1 MSLKIYSKVFGEGK
15 PLIVLHGLFGMSDNW
30 QTLGKRWADEGFNVH
45 ILDQRNHGQTENTY
59 EFSYQLMADD
69 LMNYMD
75 ENGIESASILGHSM
89 GGKVA
94 MLFATQNPDRVEDLI
109 VVDIAPKGYPVHH
122 QEILHGLHSLDFSK
136 ISSRTEADDELAK
149 SLPNASVRQFLL
161 KSLYWVEKG
170 KLGYRFNLES
180 ITDHIEMVGE
190 ALLESAVYNG
200 PTLFIKGENSG
211 YIVEDDMPMIKRHF
225 PNAELISAKAGH
237 WVHAEQPELIFTEV
251 LKMIR

>member
-1 MSLKIYSKVFGEGK
+1 MSLNIYSKIFGEGK

-30 QTLGKRWADEGFNVH
+30 QSLGKRWADEGFAVH
-45 ILDQRNHGQTENTY
+45 ILDQRNHGQTDNTY

-69 LMNYMD
+69 LLNYMND
-75 ENGIESASILGHSM
+75 HGIQSASILGHSM

-94 MLFATQNPDRVEDLI
+94 MLFATQHPERVEDLI

-122 QEILHGLHSLDFSK
+122 QEILDGLHSLDFSK
-136 ISSRTEADDELAK
+136 IKSRSEADQVLSQ

-170 KLGYRFNLES
+170 RLGYRFNLES
-180 ITDHIEMVGE
+180 ISDHIEMVGE
-190 ALLESAVYNG
+190 ALLEHSIYNG
-200 PTLFIKGENSG
+200 PTLFIKGVHSG
-211 YIVEDDMPMIKRHF
+211 YIHDSDLPLIKKHF
-225 PNAELISAKAGH
+225 PNADLISANAGH
-237 WVHAEQPELIFTEV
+237 WVHAEQPDLIFDEV